1 MQAEEVGE
9 PGIELQGPGE
19 GGCGPVDRDQAGR
32 GHETQKNEL
41 HGEHEDPQQD
51 HSRGSVR
58 IRIRAS

>member
-1 MQAEEVGE
+1 MPAEEVGE
-9 PGIELQGPGE
+9 PGIDFQGPG
-19 GGCGPVDRDQAGR
+19 GCGQVDRGQVGR

-58 IRIRAS
+58 IWIRAS